1 MKEYDGSLMID
12 DRFAEQLTPEE
23 GRMLQKIQKAFIES
37 YLKNRDQMDVEPWLN
52 MELSNQMPDRTPE
65 EISQMSEE
73 IVESLKT
80 TEEKKKNL
88 QEAMLNGRS
97 REGWLADELLEAT
110 SSMEAQDAAAYLQG
124 LDDTL
129 ASANEA
135 FQTTLKTKAGQIS
148 QNANLDGFIA
158 EQYHAQTFNLNAEAS
173 GSPYR
178 ARVLEPDGARYNK
191 NSVDIVIEDSAGKIV
206 KRYQSKYYATAKDTV
221 AASNRGDYRGQRLL
235 VPSDQI
241 GDIDKKAV
249 DVIQAPDGTA
259 SNPLAKTTA
268 KELQAEAQSG
278 KWNELN
284 WNKYQAKD
292 LAMGIGKQAG
302 QAALMGA
309 AVGTGFTLAS
319 KLLNDEEIKGD
330 ELVETALVSGADFG
344 VKAAAAGAL
353 KVGAEKEIIKVIPK
367 GTPAGTLANIAFVAV
382 ENVKV
387 AGRMATGELS
397 LKDGLDQMARVTTA
411 TVAGLAASAKGTAVG
426 AAVGTVLGPVGT
438 VVGGFIGG
446 TIGYMAGS
454 TVGKAVI
461 DGVKKVK
468 DIVFEGAKEV
478 VNGVKEFAKNI
489 PLIGRLF

>member
-1 MKEYDGSLMID
+1 M
-12 DRFAEQLTPEE
+12 
-23 GRMLQKIQKAFIES
+23 
-37 YLKNRDQMDVEPWLN
+37 
-52 MELSNQMPDRTPE
+52 
-65 EISQMSEE
+65 
-73 IVESLKT
+73 
-80 TEEKKKNL
+80 
-88 QEAMLNGRS
+88 
-97 REGWLADELLEAT
+97 
-110 SSMEAQDAAAYLQG
+110 
-124 LDDTL
+124 
-129 ASANEA
+129 
-135 FQTTLKTKAGQIS
+135 
-148 QNANLDGFIA
+148 
-158 EQYHAQTFNLNAEAS
+158 
-173 GSPYR
+173 
-178 ARVLEPDGARYNK
+178 
-191 NSVDIVIEDSAGKIV
+191 

>member
-1 MKEYDGSLMID
+1 
-12 DRFAEQLTPEE
+12 
-23 GRMLQKIQKAFIES
+23 
-37 YLKNRDQMDVEPWLN
+37 
-52 MELSNQMPDRTPE
+52 
-65 EISQMSEE
+65 
-73 IVESLKT
+73 
-80 TEEKKKNL
+80 
-88 QEAMLNGRS
+88 
-97 REGWLADELLEAT
+97 
-110 SSMEAQDAAAYLQG
+110 
-124 LDDTL
+124 
-129 ASANEA
+129 
-135 FQTTLKTKAGQIS
+135 
-148 QNANLDGFIA
+148 
-158 EQYHAQTFNLNAEAS
+158 
-173 GSPYR
+173 
-178 ARVLEPDGARYNK
+178 
-191 NSVDIVIEDSAGKIV
+191 
-206 KRYQSKYYATAKDTV
+206 
-221 AASNRGDYRGQRLL
+221 
-235 VPSDQI
+235 
-241 GDIDKKAV
+241 
-249 DVIQAPDGTA
+249 
-259 SNPLAKTTA
+259 
-268 KELQAEAQSG
+268 
-278 KWNELN
+278 
-284 WNKYQAKD
+284 
-292 LAMGIGKQAG
+292 
-302 QAALMGA
+302 MGA